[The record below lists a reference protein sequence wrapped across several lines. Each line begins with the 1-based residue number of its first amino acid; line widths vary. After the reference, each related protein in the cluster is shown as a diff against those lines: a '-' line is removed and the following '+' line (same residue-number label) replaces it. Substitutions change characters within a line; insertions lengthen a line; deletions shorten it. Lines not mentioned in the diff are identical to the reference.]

1 MKQDT
6 TKHQG
11 KRRQLIA
18 VLKQK
23 GITQAAV
30 LNAIGDIPR
39 HLFLDSSF
47 VDHAYQDKAF
57 PIGADQTISQP
68 YTVAYQSEQLQLKTG
83 MKVLDIGTGSGYQ
96 TAVVCHMGVEVY
108 SIERQHELFRT
119 SLKRLPSL
127 GYKPKKLIF
136 GDGYKGFPK
145 KAPFD
150 RILVTAGAPSVPEPL
165 LEQLAVG
172 GKMVIPVGYTNQKMT
187 VISRTSDTNF
197 QKLVLG
203 DFRFVPLLEDK
214 N

>member
-83 MKVLDIGTGSGYQ
+83 MKVLEIGTGSGYQ
-96 TAVVCHMGVEVY
+96 TAVLCHMGVEVY